1 MTEDAGQIPP
11 VPAADSLDL
20 AWMRLAIDQAH
31 NAWTV
36 GEVPVGAVLVREGRV
51 LATGYNRPI
60 SSHDAT
66 AHAEIGALRAA
77 GALLAN
83 YRLVDCDLYVTLE
96 PCVMCAGALRWA
108 QIGRIV
114 YGAGDDKYGFMK
126 FGKEILHPKTKL
138 EYGLLESECSAII
151 KQFFKSK
158 RK

>member
-1 MTEDAGQIPP
+1 MT
-11 VPAADSLDL
+11 
-20 AWMRLAIDQAH
+20 DQFFMEKALEQ
-31 NAWTV
+31 ALQACEQD
-36 GEVPVGAVLVREGRV
+36 EVPIGAILVSNLHIIGRGQNQTEH
-51 LATGYNRPI
+51 LQDI
-60 SSHDAT
+60 T
-66 AHAEIGALRAA
+66 AHAEMIAMSA
-77 GALLAN
+77 GFELLGSK
-83 YRLVDCDLYVTLE
+83 YLEDCTLYVTLE

>member
-1 MTEDAGQIPP
+1 MT
-11 VPAADSLDL
+11 
-20 AWMRLAIDQAH
+20 DQFFMEKALEQ
-31 NAWTV
+31 ALQAYEQD
-36 GEVPVGAVLVREGRV
+36 EVPIGAILVSNLHIIGRGQNQTEH
-51 LATGYNRPI
+51 LQDI
-60 SSHDAT
+60 T
-66 AHAEIGALRAA
+66 AHAEMIAMSA
-77 GALLAN
+77 GFELLGSK
-83 YRLVDCDLYVTLE
+83 YLEDCTLYVAQE

>member
-1 MTEDAGQIPP
+1 MT
-11 VPAADSLDL
+11 
-20 AWMRLAIDQAH
+20 DQFFMEKALEQ
-31 NAWTV
+31 ALQAYEQD
-36 GEVPVGAVLVREGRV
+36 EVPIGAILVSNQHIIGRGQNQTEH
-51 LATGYNRPI
+51 LQDI
-60 SSHDAT
+60 T
-66 AHAEIGALRAA
+66 AHAEMIAMSA
-77 GALLAN
+77 GFELLGSK
-83 YRLVDCDLYVTLE
+83 YLEDCTLYVTLE

>member
-1 MTEDAGQIPP
+1 MT
-11 VPAADSLDL
+11 
-20 AWMRLAIDQAH
+20 DQFFMEKALEQ
-31 NAWTV
+31 ALQAYEQD
-36 GEVPVGAVLVREGRV
+36 EVPIGAILVSNLHIIGRGQNQTEH
-51 LATGYNRPI
+51 LQDI
-60 SSHDAT
+60 T
-66 AHAEIGALRAA
+66 AHAEMIAMSA
-77 GALLAN
+77 GFELLGSK
-83 YRLVDCDLYVTLE
+83 YLEDCTLYVTLE